1 MIDTTPLR
9 KKNSSISPSTENLSR
24 STGNGRQS
32 VLKISVIFAVGI
44 PQG

>member
-9 KKNSSISPSTENLSR
+9 KKTPRPRHHWETRQEAR
-24 STGNGRQS
+24 GNGRQS
-32 VLKISVIFAVGI
+32 VLKISVIFAVGL